1 MEELFRLNSG
11 QHIQNQIQ
19 NRFSEELNVSVELE
33 KELEFVLRNANTFDP
48 ANFNKF
54 SLEEIYTYLK
64 ASHIFYLDVCLP
76 KLDNTLMQMKA
87 KMPEEYWSIKMLSL
101 FLVSYKK
108 ELIDHIEEEEN
119 VLFTFV
125 DKLLAE
131 NVDTNYSD
139 FVLNHFIH
147 AHNDN
152 VIIQLSDLKQDLLT
166 FDKGLEGNLMVDVLF
181 SQLDVFQQDLMVHG
195 LIEDNVFI
203 QKVQEKVGKL
213 RV

>member
-1 MEELFRLNSG
+1 M
-11 QHIQNQIQ
+11 
-19 NRFSEELNVSVELE
+19 
-33 KELEFVLRNANTFDP
+33 
-48 ANFNKF
+48 
-54 SLEEIYTYLK
+54 
-64 ASHIFYLDVCLP
+64 
-76 KLDNTLMQMKA
+76 
-87 KMPEEYWSIKMLSL
+87 
-101 FLVSYKK
+101 
-108 ELIDHIEEEEN
+108 
-119 VLFTFV
+119 LFTFV